1 MIYLIQLSE
10 SDKRIL
16 ISLLLVLILLFVLVG
31 YLVKFI
37 KYLLKVQG
45 DYVEKS
51 MYDILDADL
60 ITDKKHFFKVSWE
73 KNTRKFYFSARL
85 PVIIL
90 ICLLAIVLIYQT
102 VIEDYSWDFFAF
114 YLKEASFKLDWPT
127 QEFFGLQIISD
138 WPSIAKASVF
148 YFDKFDA
155 WLTYLVTLTGAYAII
170 HFLLCSISLLA
181 RNIRTIKVG
190 NEYFKKDLD
199 ELKKAKLNA
208 RQAHIKKPTDEL
220 KEYVKEEG
228 TK

>member
-1 MIYLIQLSE
+1 MNYLITLSE

-16 ISLLLVLILLFVLVG
+16 ISLCLILILIFILVG

-37 KYLLKVQG
+37 KYLLRVQG

-60 ITDKKHFFKVSWE
+60 INDKKHFFKVSWE

-85 PVIIL
+85 PIIL
-90 ICLLAIVLIYQT
+90 LISLLCIVLIYQT
-102 VIEDYSWDFFAF
+102 VIENYSWEFFSF
-114 YLKEASFKLDWPT
+114 YLKEASFKLHWPT
-127 QEFFGLQIISD
+127 QEFFGMSIIND
-138 WPSIAKASVF
+138 WPSIEKASVF
-148 YFDKFDA
+148 YFHKFDA
-155 WLTYLVTLTGAYAII
+155 WLTYIVFIVGIYAII
-170 HFLLCSISLLA
+170 HFILCSISLLV

-208 RQAHIKKPTDEL
+208 RQVHNKKPSEEL
-220 KEYVKEEG
+220 QEYVKEEG
-228 TK
+228 TN

>member
-1 MIYLIQLSE
+1 MNFLIQLSE

-16 ISLLLVLILLFVLVG
+16 ISLLLILILLFVIIG
-31 YLVKFI
+31 YLARLI
-37 KYLLKVQG
+37 KYLLRVQG

-60 ITDKKHFFKVSWE
+60 INDKKHFFKVSWE

-90 ICLLAIVLIYQT
+90 ICLLTIILIYQT
-102 VIEDYSWDFFAF
+102 VIENYSWDFFLF
-114 YLKEASFKLDWPT
+114 YLQEASFELYWPT
-127 QEFFGLQIISD
+127 QEFFGVNIVCD

-155 WLTYLVTLTGAYAII
+155 WLTYLVTLTGSYAII
-170 HFLLCSISLLA
+170 HFILCSISLLV

>member
-1 MIYLIQLSE
+1 MNYLIQLSE

-16 ISLLLVLILLFVLVG
+16 ISLLLIFILLFVLIG

-37 KYLLKVQG
+37 KYLLRVQG

-60 ITDKKHFFKVSWE
+60 IEDKKHFFQVSWE

-90 ICLLAIVLIYQT
+90 ICLLSIILIYQT
-102 VIEDYSWDFFAF
+102 VIEDYSWNFFGF

-127 QEFFGLQIISD
+127 QEFFGIKIVND
-138 WPSIAKASVF
+138 WPTIAKSSVF
-148 YFDKFDA
+148 YFNKFDA
-155 WLTYLVTLTGAYAII
+155 WLTYLVSLIGAYALI
-170 HFLLCSISLLA
+170 HFLLCSISLLT

-208 RQAHIKKPTDEL
+208 RQAHLKKPTEEL
-220 KEYVKEEG
+220 KEYIKEEG

>member
-1 MIYLIQLSE
+1 MNYLIQLSE

-16 ISLLLVLILLFVLVG
+16 ISLLLIFILLFVLIG

-37 KYLLKVQG
+37 KYLLRVQG

-60 ITDKKHFFKVSWE
+60 IEDKKHFFKVSWE

-102 VIEDYSWDFFAF
+102 VIENYSWDFFSF

-127 QEFFGLQIISD
+127 QEFFGIPIVNN

-148 YFDKFDA
+148 YFNKFDA
-155 WLTYLVTLTGAYAII
+155 WLTYLVFIVGVYAII
-170 HFLLCSISLLA
+170 HFLLCSISLLT

-208 RQAHIKKPTDEL
+208 KQVHLKKPTEEL

>member
-1 MIYLIQLSE
+1 MLFLLKLSE

-16 ISLLLVLILLFVLVG
+16 ISLLLIFILLFVIIG

-37 KYLLKVQG
+37 KYLLRVQG

-60 ITDKKHFFKVSWE
+60 ITDKKHFFQISWE
-73 KNTRKFYFSARL
+73 KNTRAFYFKARL

-90 ICLLAIVLIYQT
+90 IVLLSIILIYQT
-102 VIEDYSWDFFAF
+102 VIENYSWEFFSF
-114 YLKEASFKLDWPT
+114 YLKEASFKLDWPL
-127 QEFFGLQIISD
+127 QDFFGIPLIND
-138 WPSIAKASVF
+138 WPTVAKPSVF

-155 WLTYLVTLTGAYAII
+155 WLTYLVTLVGTYAII

-190 NEYFKKDLD
+190 NEYFKKDLN

-208 RQAHIKKPTDEL
+208 RQVHMKKPSEEL
-220 KEYVKEEG
+220 KEFVENEG

>member
-1 MIYLIQLSE
+1 MLFLLKLSE

-16 ISLLLVLILLFVLVG
+16 ISLLLIFILLFVLIG

-37 KYLLKVQG
+37 KYLLRVQG

-60 ITDKKHFFKVSWE
+60 ITDKKHFFEVSWE
-73 KNTRKFYFSARL
+73 KNTRAFYFKARL

-90 ICLLAIVLIYQT
+90 IVLLAIILIYQT
-102 VIEDYSWDFFAF
+102 VIEDYSWNFFSF
-114 YLKEASFKLDWPT
+114 YLKEASFKLDWPI
-127 QEFFGLQIISD
+127 EKFFGIPVVNS
-138 WPSIAKASVF
+138 WPTVAKPSVF
-148 YFDKFDA
+148 YFNKFDA
-155 WLTYLVTLTGAYAII
+155 WLTYLVTLVGSYAIV

-208 RQAHIKKPTDEL
+208 RQVHMKKPSEEL
-220 KEYVKEEG
+220 KEYVKDEG

>member
-1 MIYLIQLSE
+1 MNFLIQLSE

-16 ISLLLVLILLFVLVG
+16 ISLLLILILLFVLVG

-37 KYLLKVQG
+37 KYLLRVQG

-60 ITDKKHFFKVSWE
+60 IEDKNHFFKVSWE

-85 PVIIL
+85 PVIVL
-90 ICLLAIVLIYQT
+90 ICLLSIILIYQT
-102 VIEDYSWDFFAF
+102 VIEDYSWDFIGF

-127 QEFFGLQIISD
+127 QNFFGIQVVNN
-138 WPSIAKASVF
+138 WPTIAKASVF
-148 YFDKFDA
+148 YFNKFDA
-155 WLTYLVTLTGAYAII
+155 WLTYLVFIVGIYAII

-190 NEYFKKDLD
+190 NDYFKKDLD

-208 RQAHIKKPTDEL
+208 RQAHLKKPNEEL

>member
-1 MIYLIQLSE
+1 MLFLLKLSE

-16 ISLLLVLILLFVLVG
+16 ISLLLIFILIFILIG

-37 KYLLKVQG
+37 KYLLRVQG

-60 ITDKKHFFKVSWE
+60 ITDKKHFFQISWE
-73 KNTRKFYFSARL
+73 KNTRAFYFKARL

-90 ICLLAIVLIYQT
+90 IVLLSIILIYQT
-102 VIEDYSWDFFAF
+102 VIENYSWEFFSF
-114 YLKEASFKLDWPT
+114 YLKEASFKLDWPL
-127 QEFFGLQIISD
+127 ENFFGIPIIND
-138 WPSIAKASVF
+138 WPSVTKASIF

-155 WLTYLVTLTGAYAII
+155 WLTYLVTLVGTYAII
-170 HFLLCSISLLA
+170 HFLLCSISLLS

-190 NEYFKKDLD
+190 NEYFRKDLD

-208 RQAHIKKPTDEL
+208 RQVHMKKPSEQL
-220 KEYVKEEG
+220 KEFVQNEG

>member
-1 MIYLIQLSE
+1 MMFLVKLSE

-16 ISLLLVLILLFVLVG
+16 ISLLLILILLFVLIG

-37 KYLLKVQG
+37 KYLLRVQG

-51 MYDILDADL
+51 MYDILDAEL
-60 ITDKKHFFKVSWE
+60 ITDKNHFFKVSWE

-85 PVIIL
+85 PILILIIL
-90 ICLLAIVLIYQT
+90 FTIVIIYQT
-102 VIEDYSWDFFAF
+102 IIENYSWEFFSF
-114 YLKEASFKLDWPT
+114 YLKEAAFKLDWPK
-127 QEFFGLQIISD
+127 QEFFGLTIISD
-138 WPSIAKASVF
+138 WPSIAKPSVF

-155 WLTYLVTLTGAYAII
+155 WLTYLVTLAGTYAII
-170 HFLLCSISLLA
+170 HFILCSISLLA

-208 RQAHIKKPTDEL
+208 RQVNLKKPNEEL
-220 KEYVKEEG
+220 KDYVKEEG

>member
-1 MIYLIQLSE
+1 MNLLIKLSE

-16 ISLLLVLILLFVLVG
+16 ISLLLILILLFVLIG
-31 YLVKFI
+31 YLVKLI
-37 KYLLKVQG
+37 KYLLNAQA

-60 ITDKKHFFKVSWE
+60 ITDKKHFFQVSWE

-90 ICLLAIVLIYQT
+90 IFLLATILIYQT
-102 VIEDYSWDFFAF
+102 VIESYSWEFFSF

-127 QEFFGLQIISD
+127 QEFFGLTIIND
-138 WPSIAKASVF
+138 WPSIAKPSVF

-155 WLTYLVTLTGAYAII
+155 WLTYLVTLVGTYALI
-170 HFLLCSISLLA
+170 HFILCSISLLA

-190 NEYFKKDLD
+190 NEYFKKDLN

-208 RQAHIKKPTDEL
+208 KQVHSVKPSEEL
-220 KEYVKEEG
+220 KDYVKEEG